1 MVNLDVNSDFSAAV
15 PVVSGGTGPFTGAFP
30 GGLMHADTNNLA
42 PRLGAAY
49 RIKPGTVL
57 RGGYGISYN
66 AGSYA
71 SIARQL
77 SIQPPFSTT
86 ETQFG
91 ATAAP
96 LPLTNAFAGQANSVA
111 NTYGVD
117 PNYALGRVQ
126 TWNVD
131 LSRELSQSW
140 IVSAGYTRTTGS
152 SLDVVRA
159 PNRGPDGLRI
169 EGVDPFLWQTSE
181 GASVLNAGT
190 FRLQRRMVKGLGGS
204 LSYTLAK
211 SRDDASNTGG
221 GGTVVAQNDQDLAAE
236 WGLSSFDR
244 RHQLSGSLIFELPFG
259 PNKPWLHD
267 GGPWAAMFGH
277 WRGGLDVT
285 LQSGTPLT
293 PRVQN
298 AAGDVARGTNG
309 TLRADYLGGS
319 VQLADPTVDRFFN
332 TAAFAVPAAGTFG
345 NAARN
350 MIIGPGTRM
359 LNAQFSRDVTLPHN
373 RGVTLQVTVANLF
386 NVVNYARVDAV
397 VNSRTFGQVLAAGPM
412 RSAQINLRFRF

>member
-1 MVNLDVNSDFSAAV
+1 
-15 PVVSGGTGPFTGAFP
+15 
-30 GGLMHADTNNLA
+30 
-42 PRLGAAY
+42 
-49 RIKPGTVL
+49 
-57 RGGYGISYN
+57 
-66 AGSYA
+66 
-71 SIARQL
+71 
-77 SIQPPFSTT
+77 
-86 ETQFG
+86 
-91 ATAAP
+91 
-96 LPLTNAFAGQANSVA
+96 
-111 NTYGVD
+111 
-117 PNYALGRVQ
+117 VQ

-140 IVSAGYTRTTGS
+140 IVSAGYTRTTGA